1 MLKKQVFFTRTK
13 KAIFKFEE
21 YEKFIEEPLGKAF
34 KYFFKL
40 IAIFSLFVTIALVYN
55 LNSNIGNIK
64 NLLETELPKFEIENN
79 VLEMEEIDDFEYY
92 FEDYNIQLIMNET
105 QSGYEQNDYANSLI
119 MLKDKAIIKYN
130 GITQE
135 IGYNDIGTI
144 SNKTVIDFFETKEW
158 KIVYINICLVMF
170 VLNFVLYS
178 IIILLDVVTLSILGL
193 IVNTLIRTRFKYKD
207 LVKISI
213 YAMTLPVI
221 LYLLYI
227 VANCLFGTTIKFF
240 QLAYSAI
247 SYIYLITVML
257 MIKADVIKN
266 MQELQN
272 VLEEQKK
279 VKEELKRQE
288 EQERE
293 KQRQKEKEKE
303 DEKKEREQK
312 EKGKTPQ
319 EPQIDNG

>member
-1 MLKKQVFFTRTK
+1 MLKKQGFFTKIK
-13 KAIFKFEE
+13 KSIFKFEE

-34 KYFFKL
+34 GYFFKL
-40 IAIFSLFVTIALVYN
+40 IAIFSLFVTIALTYTLTTNV
-55 LNSNIGNIK
+55 SNIKTAIG
-64 NLLETELPKFEIENN
+64 TEFPKFKIENN
-79 VLEMEEIDDFEYY
+79 VLDIEEKDNFEYY

-105 QSGYEQNDYANSLI
+105 QSNYEQKDYGNSLI
-119 MLKDKAIIKYN
+119 MLKDKAVIKYS

-144 SNKTVIDFFETKEW
+144 SNQTVIDFFDTKEW
-158 KIVYINICLVMF
+158 KMLFINVCLVMF

-193 IVNTLIRTRFKYKD
+193 ILNTLIRTRFKYQD

-213 YAMTLPVI
+213 YAMTLPI
-221 LYLLYI
+221 LLYVLYI

-279 VKEELKRQE
+279 VKEELKRQAE
-288 EQERE
+288 EERE
-293 KQRQKEKEKE
+293 KQRQKEKEKQ
-303 DEKKEREQK
+303 DEKKEKK
-312 EKGKTPQ
+312 EKTPQ
-319 EPQIDNG
+319 EPQTDNG